1 MPGEV
6 PMPEG
11 DSSNNNSSNSGAS
24 SGATGHHSGG
34 VGMQPDEGL
43 VEQLVSMG
51 FSENGC
57 RRAAVATS
65 NTDADAAM
73 NWILEHMD
81 DADFNDPLPTSST
94 STSAVTGGT
103 SETSSSASRLEG
115 PEVQSMIEMISSMGY
130 TTDQATAALKATD
143 FDIER

>member
-24 SGATGHHSGG
+24 SGVTGHHSRGG
-34 VGMQPDEGL
+34 VQPDQGL

-94 STSAVTGGT
+94 SAVTGGT
-103 SETSSSASRLEG
+103 SETSSAASRSEG